1 MIVCWFVGE
10 LESHYSVKEAFAA
23 LLEVFFVRPYGPQP
37 VPKVPYAFFIELQSQ
52 KSINQRPKHHQLW
65 LRSTTAISSA
75 AATKYN
81 FLCLPNHALR

>member
-37 VPKVPYAFFIELQSQ
+37 VPKVPYAFFILQSVSEVHQ
-52 KSINQRPKHHQLW
+52 SKTQASSTVVAVNNGYQFCCGNQIQL
-65 LRSTTAISSA
+65 LVSA
-75 AATKYN
+75 
-81 FLCLPNHALR
+81 